1 MSILRWFGAMISEPT
16 ISKELLEK
24 QIHQILLPVVR
35 MVEDP
40 NGAQDT
46 QMGEWCFRVQLSV
59 S

>member
-46 QMGEWCFRVQLSV
+46 QMGE
-59 S
+59 